1 MSAKLTVI
9 LFIMICFEIGGLL
22 LVLPWHRSWQENS
35 FLYYVSDELNA
46 PWIASTVASG
56 YFRGF
61 VSGLGL
67 VNIIIGVWEIVNF
80 RASVRAFT
88 AGPAAP
94 VSDQ

>member
-1 MSAKLTVI
+1 MSAKLTVV

-35 FLYYVSDELNA
+35 FLYYVTEVLDA
-46 PWIASTVASG
+46 PWLSTVIVSG

-67 VNIIIGVWEIVNF
+67 VNLIIGVWEIVNF
-80 RASVRAFT
+80 RATVRTF
-88 AGPAAP
+88 AGSSAP
-94 VSDQ
+94 LSNQ